1 MGKRR
6 HAREIALQ
14 ALYRLDLNPGSAEM
28 ALADSDGFREAPE
41 NLRGFARALVEG
53 VLEKR
58 EAIDAVIGQ
67 ASLHWPLGRMAV
79 VDRNVLRL
87 AALEMMDFPETPARV
102 VLNEAIEL
110 AKTFGGEESG
120 TFVNGLLDRMRLDL
134 GREDV

>member
-14 ALYRLDLNPGSAEM
+14 ALYRLDLNPGPAEM

-53 VLEKR
+53 VLEKKG
-58 EAIDAVIGQ
+58 AIDAVIEG
-67 ASLHWPLGRMAV
+67 ASLHWPLARMAV

-87 AALEMMDFPETPARV
+87 AALEMMLFPETPARV

-120 TFVNGLLDRMRLDL
+120 TFVNGLLDRIRVDMK
-134 GREDV
+134 REDV

>member
-14 ALYRLDLNPGSAEM
+14 ALYRLDLNPGPAEM

-53 VLEKR
+53 VLEKKG
-58 EAIDAVIGQ
+58 AIDAVIEG
-67 ASLHWPLGRMAV
+67 ASLHWPLARMAV

-87 AALEMMDFPETPARV
+87 AALEMMLFPETPARV

-120 TFVNGLLDRMRLDL
+120 TFVNGLLDRIRVDL
-134 GREDV
+134 KREDV